1 MASRIDA
8 MSRGVVRMSA
18 PATTA
23 ARAAWLREALDRA
36 AREYYVLDRPS
47 LSDAEYDRL
56 FRELRDLEQAH
67 PELRTADSPTQR
79 VGAEVGETHLAR
91 YAHLVPMGSL
101 NNAFSDAELEDW
113 AASGRDVA
121 GDDFDRSGFCCELK
135 IDGASMSLTYK
146 EGVLITGATR
156 GNGSVGEDV
165 TANVRTIRDIPLR
178 LAGTGWPSLIEIR
191 GEVYMTFDGF
201 EKMNEERARAGEPVF
216 ANPRNSAAGALRQKD
231 PAVTA
236 RRPLRFFG
244 YAFAVPGSAALPF
257 ATQWELLDTLARW
270 GIPVAPQRTL
280 CASLAEVHAWA
291 NALET
296 THRAELAFAIDGGVI
311 KVNELAAQAEL
322 GSTAGGREPRWAI
335 ARKFAPDVAE
345 TRLVGIEI
353 QIGRTGVLTPRA
365 VLEPVEIG
373 GTTVT
378 SATLHNFDLIA
389 EKDLR
394 IGDIV
399 QVKRAG
405 EVIPQVLGP
414 VPDRRDASN
423 PPAPFRAPK
432 QCPECGTR
440 VVRAEGEVAVRCP
453 NERCPARH
461 LEELIH
467 FTARGA
473 MDIRGLSEQRV
484 RLLLE
489 AGLISDP
496 ATLYDLTEA
505 LLAALPR
512 LGDKSAQQ
520 LVAAIEASRTQPLSR
535 LLFALGIPDVGEE
548 TAKLLARRFGT
559 IEALQ
564 KAPAADIEGI
574 HGVGPSIAESVSRWF
589 ESVENIALV
598 QALLRHG
605 VNGTEPKRA
614 EAEGALL
621 GKKIVIT
628 GTLPTLGRS
637 EAKDAVEGAGGKVTD
652 SVSKATDF
660 VVVGADAGSKL
671 DKARALGIEVIDEA
685 ELLRRIGR

>member
-1 MASRIDA
+1 
-8 MSRGVVRMSA
+8 MSDK
-18 PATTA
+18 A
-23 ARAAWLREALDRA
+23 ARAAWLREALEQA
-36 AREYYVLDRPS
+36 SREYYVLDRPS
-47 LSDAEYDRL
+47 LSDAEYDAL
-56 FRELRDLEQAH
+56 FRELRDLERTY
-67 PELRTADSPTQR
+67 PELRTADSPTLR
-79 VGAEVGETHLAR
+79 IGAEVGESHLAK

-101 NNAFSDAELEDW
+101 SNAFNDEELEDW

-121 GDDFDRSGFCCELK
+121 GADFDASGFCCELK

-146 EGVLITGATR
+146 NGVLITGATR

-178 LAGTGWPSLIEIR
+178 LAGKGWPPLIEIR

-201 EKMNEERARAGEPVF
+201 EAMNVERAKAGEPVF

-231 PAVTA
+231 PSVTA
-236 RRPLRFFG
+236 KRPLRFFG
-244 YAFAVPGSAALPF
+244 YAYAVPGVASLPF
-257 ATQWELLDTLARW
+257 NTQWELLDTLARW
-270 GIPVAPQRTL
+270 GVPVAPHRARCATL
-280 CASLAEVHAWA
+280 ADVHAWA
-291 NALET
+291 HALET
-296 THRAELAFAIDGGVI
+296 THRASLAFAIDGGVV
-311 KVNELAAQAEL
+311 KVNVLATQAEL

-345 TRLVGIEI
+345 TRLVNIEI
-353 QIGRTGVLTPRA
+353 QVGRTGVLTPRA

-378 SATLHNFDLIA
+378 YATLHNFDLIA

-394 IGDIV
+394 IGDVV

-414 VPDRRDASN
+414 VPDKRDAAN
-423 PPAPFRAPK
+423 PPVPFRAPK
-432 QCPECGTR
+432 KCPECGTA
-440 VVRAEGEVAVRCP
+440 VVRLAGEVAIRCP
-453 NERCPARH
+453 NDRCPARH

-484 RLLLE
+484 RQLLE

-496 ATLYDLTEA
+496 ATLYSLTEDV
-505 LLAALPR
+505 LAALPR

-520 LVAAIEASRTQPLSR
+520 LVAAIDASKSQPLSR
-535 LLFALGIPDVGEE
+535 LLFGLGIPDVGEE

-559 IEALQ
+559 ANEL
-564 KAPAADIEGI
+564 AAATSDDIEGI
-574 HGVGPSIAESVSRWF
+574 HGIGPSIASSVTAWF
-589 ESVENIALV
+589 ADAENRALV
-598 QALLRHG
+598 KALARHG
-605 VNGTEPKRA
+605 VNMTEPRRA
-614 EAEGALL
+614 ESEGALL

-628 GTLPTLGRS
+628 GTLPTLGRT
-637 EAKDAVEGAGGKVTD
+637 EAKELAEGAGGKVTD
-652 SVSKATDF
+652 SVSKNTDF
-660 VVVGADAGSKL
+660 LVVGADAGSKL
-671 DKARALGIEVIDEA
+671 DKAHALGVEVIDEA

>member
-1 MASRIDA
+1 
-8 MSRGVVRMSA
+8 MSA
-18 PATTA
+18 PAATA
-23 ARAAWLREALDRA
+23 ARAAWLREALERA
-36 AREYYVLDRPS
+36 SHEYYVLDRPS

-56 FRELRDLEQAH
+56 FHELKALEQAH
-67 PELRTADSPTQR
+67 PNLRTADSPTHR
-79 VGAEVGETHLAR
+79 VGTEVGASHLAK

-101 NNAFSDAELEDW
+101 SNAFSDEDLEDW
-113 AASGRDVA
+113 ASSGRDVA

-135 IDGASMSLTYK
+135 IDGAAISLTYR
-146 EGVLITGATR
+146 EGVLVTGATR

-178 LAGTGWPSLIEIR
+178 LAGAGWPALIEIR

-201 EKMNEERARAGEPVF
+201 EKMNAERVKAEEPVF

-231 PAVTA
+231 PTITA
-236 RRPLRFFG
+236 KRPLRFFG
-244 YAFAVPGSAALPF
+244 YAFAVPGAAALPF
-257 ATQWELLDTLARW
+257 ASQWELLDTLASW
-270 GIPVAPQRTL
+270 GIPVAPHRKR
-280 CASLAEVHAWA
+280 CASLTEVHAWA

-296 THRAELAFAIDGGVI
+296 THRAELAFAIDGGVV
-311 KVNELAAQAEL
+311 KVNALATQADL

-345 TRLVGIEI
+345 TRLVNIEI
-353 QIGRTGVLTPRA
+353 QVGRTGVLTPRA

-378 SATLHNFDLIA
+378 YATLHNFDLIA

-394 IGDIV
+394 IGDVV

-414 VPDRRDASN
+414 VPEKRDPKD
-423 PPAPFRAPK
+423 PPRPFRAPTK
-432 QCPECGTR
+432 CPDCQTP
-440 VVRAEGEVAVRCP
+440 VVRIANEVAVRCP
-453 NERCPARH
+453 NECCPARH

-467 FTARGA
+467 FTARNA

-484 RLLLE
+484 RQLLE

-496 ATLYDLTEA
+496 STLYDLTEDVME
-505 LLAALPR
+505 ALPR
-512 LGDKSAQQ
+512 FGEKSAQQ
-520 LVAAIEASRTQPLSR
+520 LVAAIEASKIQPLSR
-535 LLFALGIPDVGEE
+535 LLFGLGIPDVGEE
-548 TAKLLARRFGT
+548 TAKVLARRFGT
-559 IEALQ
+559 AEALQEASAEEIEAL
-564 KAPAADIEGI
+564 

-589 ESVENIALV
+589 ASQENR
-598 QALLRHG
+598 ALLKALARRG
-605 VNGTEPKRA
+605 VNTTEPKRA

-621 GKKIVIT
+621 GRKIVIT
-628 GTLPTLGRS
+628 GTLPTLGRT
-637 EAKDAVEGAGGKVTD
+637 EAKELVEGAGGKVTD

-660 VVVGADAGSKL
+660 LVVGAEAGSKL
-671 DKARALGIEVIDEA
+671 DKARALGIEVIEEA

>member
-1 MASRIDA
+1 
-8 MSRGVVRMSA
+8 MSTPTDS
-18 PATTA
+18 A
-23 ARAAWLREALDRA
+23 ARAAWLREALERA
-36 AREYYVLDRPS
+36 AHEYYVLDRPS

-56 FRELRDLEQAH
+56 FRELRDLEQVH
-67 PELRTADSPTQR
+67 PALRTGDSPTLR
-79 VGAEVGETHLAR
+79 VGAEVGETHLAK

-101 NNAFSDAELEDW
+101 NNAFSDEELEDW

-146 EGVLITGATR
+146 DGVLVTGATR

-178 LAGTGWPSLIEIR
+178 LAGTSWPPLIEIR

-201 EKMNEERARAGEPVF
+201 EKMNAERVKAGEPVF

-231 PAVTA
+231 PTITA

-244 YAFAVPGSAALPF
+244 YAYAVPGVTTLPF
-257 ATQWELLDTLARW
+257 ATQWDLLDTLASW
-270 GIPVAPQRTL
+270 GIPVAPHRRR
-280 CASLAEVHAWA
+280 CATLAEVHAWA
-291 NALET
+291 QALEM
-296 THRAELAFAIDGGVI
+296 THRAELPFAIDGGVI
-311 KVNELAAQAEL
+311 KVNALATQAEL

-345 TRLVGIEI
+345 TRLVDIEI
-353 QIGRTGVLTPRA
+353 QVGRTGVLTPRA

-378 SATLHNFDLIA
+378 YATLHNFDLIA

-394 IGDIV
+394 IGDVV

-414 VPDRRDASN
+414 VPEKRDAAS
-423 PPAPFRAPK
+423 PPAPFRAPTR
-432 QCPECGTR
+432 CPECGTA
-440 VVRAEGEVAVRCP
+440 VVRGEGEVAVRCP

-484 RLLLE
+484 RQLLE

-496 ATLYDLTEA
+496 ATLYDLTEEV
-505 LLAALPR
+505 LAALPR

-520 LVAAIEASRTQPLSR
+520 LVAALEASKGQPLSR
-535 LLFALGIPDVGEE
+535 LLFGLGIPDVGEE
-548 TAKLLARRFGT
+548 TSKLLARRFGT
-559 IEALQ
+559 MTALKDATEEEIE
-564 KAPAADIEGI
+564 EI
-574 HGVGPSIAESVSRWF
+574 HGIGPSIVASVTAWF
-589 ESVENIALV
+589 ATPENRVLVKALE
-598 QALLRHG
+598 RHG
-605 VNGTEPKRA
+605 VNMTEPKRA
-614 EAEGALL
+614 EAEGALM

-637 EAKDAVEGAGGKVTD
+637 EARELVEGAGGKVTD
-652 SVSKATDF
+652 SVSKNTDF

-671 DKARALGIEVIDEA
+671 DKARTLGVEIIDEA

>member
-1 MASRIDA
+1 
-8 MSRGVVRMSA
+8 MSA
-18 PATTA
+18 PAATA
-23 ARAAWLREALDRA
+23 ARAAWLREALERA
-36 AREYYVLDRPS
+36 SHEYYVLDRPS

-56 FRELRDLEQAH
+56 FHELKALEQAH
-67 PELRTADSPTQR
+67 PNLRTADSPTHR
-79 VGAEVGETHLAR
+79 VGTEVGASHLAK

-101 NNAFSDAELEDW
+101 SNAFSDEDLEDW
-113 AASGRDVA
+113 ASSGRDVA

-135 IDGASMSLTYK
+135 IDGAAISLTYRD
-146 EGVLITGATR
+146 GVLVTGATR

-178 LAGTGWPSLIEIR
+178 LAGKGWPALIEIR

-201 EKMNEERARAGEPVF
+201 EKMNAERVKAEEPVF

-231 PAVTA
+231 PTITA
-236 RRPLRFFG
+236 KRPLRFFG
-244 YAFAVPGSAALPF
+244 YAFAVPGAASLPF
-257 ATQWELLDTLARW
+257 ASQWELLDTLASW
-270 GIPVAPQRTL
+270 GIPVAPHRKR

-291 NALET
+291 HALET
-296 THRAELAFAIDGGVI
+296 THRAELAFAIDGGVV
-311 KVNELAAQAEL
+311 KVNALATQADL

-345 TRLVGIEI
+345 TRLVNIEI
-353 QIGRTGVLTPRA
+353 QVGRTGVLTPRA

-378 SATLHNFDLIA
+378 YATLHNFDLIA

-394 IGDIV
+394 IGDVV

-414 VPDRRDASN
+414 VPEQRDPED
-423 PPAPFRAPK
+423 PPKPFRAPTK
-432 QCPECGTR
+432 CPHCHTP
-440 VVRAEGEVAVRCP
+440 VVRVADEVAVRCP
-453 NERCPARH
+453 NECCPARH

-467 FTARGA
+467 FTARNA

-484 RLLLE
+484 RQLLE

-496 ATLYDLTEA
+496 STLYDLTEDVME
-505 LLAALPR
+505 ALPR
-512 LGDKSAQQ
+512 FGERSAQQ
-520 LVAAIEASRTQPLSR
+520 LVAAIEASKTQPLSR
-535 LLFALGIPDVGEE
+535 LLFGLGIPDVGEE
-548 TAKLLARRFGT
+548 TAKVLARRFGT
-559 IEALQ
+559 AEALQEASAEEIEAL
-564 KAPAADIEGI
+564 
-574 HGVGPSIAESVSRWF
+574 HGVGPSIAASVSRWF
-589 ESVENIALV
+589 QSAENRALV
-598 QALLRHG
+598 KALAAAG
-605 VNGTEPKRA
+605 VNTTEPSRA

-628 GTLPTLGRS
+628 GTLPTLGRT
-637 EAKDAVEGAGGKVTD
+637 EAKELVEGAGGKVTD

-660 VVVGADAGSKL
+660 LVVGTDAGSKL
-671 DKARALGIEVIDEA
+671 DKARALGVEVIDEA

>member
-1 MASRIDA
+1 MGHDE
-8 MSRGVVRMSA
+8 
-18 PATTA
+18 
-23 ARAAWLREALDRA
+23 ARAAWLRATLEKASH
-36 AREYYVLDRPS
+36 EYYVLDRPA
-47 LSDAEYDRL
+47 LSDAEYDAF
-56 FRELRDLEQAH
+56 FRELQALERAH
-67 PELRTADSPTQR
+67 PELRTPDSPTLR
-79 VGAEVGETHLAR
+79 VGAEVGESHLAK

-101 NNAFSDAELEDW
+101 NNAFSDEELEDW
-113 AASGRDVA
+113 ATSGREVA

-135 IDGASMSLTYK
+135 IDGAAISLTYK
-146 EGVLITGATR
+146 AGVLVTGATR

-178 LAGTGWPSLIEIR
+178 LAGSGWPALIEIR

-201 EKMNEERARAGEPVF
+201 EKMNLERAHAGEPVF

-231 PAVTA
+231 PAITA
-236 RRPLRFFG
+236 KRPLRFFG
-244 YAFAVPGSAALPF
+244 YAYAVPGTTTLPF
-257 ATQWELLDTLARW
+257 ATQWDLLETLHGW
-270 GIPVAPQRTL
+270 GVPVAPHRTL
-280 CASLAEVHAWA
+280 CASMAEVHAWA
-291 NALET
+291 HALET
-296 THRAELAFAIDGGVI
+296 THRAELAFAIDGGVV
-311 KVNELAAQAEL
+311 KVNALAAQADL

-345 TRLVGIEI
+345 TRLVNIEI

-378 SATLHNFDLIA
+378 YATLHNFDLIA

-394 IGDIV
+394 IGDVV

-414 VPDRRDASN
+414 VPDKRDAAN
-423 PPAPFRAPK
+423 PPTPFRAPTK
-432 QCPECGTR
+432 CPECGTA

-453 NERCPARH
+453 NDRCPARH

-484 RLLLE
+484 RQLLE

-496 ATLYDLTEA
+496 ATLYDLTEDV
-505 LLAALPR
+505 LAAMPR

-520 LVAAIEASRTQPLSR
+520 LMTALETSKAQPLSR
-535 LLFALGIPDVGEE
+535 LLFGLGIPDVGEE

-559 IEALQ
+559 MDALREAS
-564 KAPAADIEGI
+564 AEEIEGI

-589 ESVENIALV
+589 ASGENIALV
-598 QALLRHG
+598 RTLAKRG
-605 VNGTEPKRA
+605 VNMIEPRRA

-628 GTLPTLGRS
+628 GTLPSLGRS
-637 EAKDAVEGAGGKVTD
+637 EAKDLVERAGGKATD

-660 VVVGADAGSKL
+660 VVAGTDAGSKL
-671 DKARALGIEVIDEA
+671 DKAKALGIEVIDEA

>member
-1 MASRIDA
+1 
-8 MSRGVVRMSA
+8 MSEK
-18 PATTA
+18 A
-23 ARAAWLREALDRA
+23 ARAAWLREALERA
-36 AREYYVLDRPS
+36 SHEYYVLDRPS
-47 LSDAEYDRL
+47 LSDAEYDR
-56 FRELRDLEQAH
+56 FFHELKALEQAH
-67 PELRTADSPTQR
+67 PALRTADSPTR
-79 VGAEVGETHLAR
+79 RIGTDVGASHLAK

-101 NNAFSDAELEDW
+101 SNAFSDEDLEGW

-135 IDGASMSLTYK
+135 IDGAAISLTYR
-146 EGVLITGATR
+146 EGVLVTGATR

-178 LAGTGWPSLIEIR
+178 LAGKGWPALIEIR

-201 EKMNEERARAGEPVF
+201 EKMNAERVRAGEPVF

-231 PAVTA
+231 PTITA
-236 RRPLRFFG
+236 KRPLRFFG
-244 YAFAVPGSAALPF
+244 YAFAVPGSASLPF
-257 ATQWELLDTLARW
+257 ATQRELLDTLASW
-270 GIPVAPQRTL
+270 GIPVAPHRKR
-280 CASLAEVHAWA
+280 CASLTEVHAWA
-291 NALET
+291 HTLET
-296 THRAELAFAIDGGVI
+296 THRAELAFAIDGGVV
-311 KVNELAAQAEL
+311 KVNALTTQADL

-345 TRLVGIEI
+345 TRLVNIEI

-378 SATLHNFDLIA
+378 YATLHNFDLIA

-394 IGDIV
+394 IGDFV

-414 VPDRRDASN
+414 VPEKRDPKD
-423 PPAPFRAPK
+423 PPKRFRAPTK
-432 QCPECGTR
+432 CPECQTP
-440 VVRAEGEVAVRCP
+440 VVRIADEVAVRCP
-453 NERCPARH
+453 NECCPARH

-467 FTARGA
+467 FTARNA

-484 RLLLE
+484 RQLLE

-496 ATLYDLTEA
+496 ATLYDLTEDVME
-505 LLAALPR
+505 ALPR
-512 LGDKSAQQ
+512 FGEKSAQQ
-520 LVAAIEASRTQPLSR
+520 LVAAIEASKTQPLSR
-535 LLFALGIPDVGEE
+535 LLFGLGIPDVGEE
-548 TAKLLARRFGT
+548 TAKVLARRFGT
-559 IEALQ
+559 VEAMQEAATEEIEA
-564 KAPAADIEGI
+564 I
-574 HGVGPSIAESVSRWF
+574 HGVGPSIAASVSRWF
-589 ESVENIALV
+589 ASRENR
-598 QALLRHG
+598 ALLKALAKQG
-605 VNGTEPKRA
+605 VNTTEPKRA

-628 GTLPTLGRS
+628 GTLPTLGRA
-637 EAKDAVEGAGGKVTD
+637 EAKELVESAGGKVTD

-660 VVVGADAGSKL
+660 LVVGAEAGSKL
-671 DKARALGIEVIDEA
+671 DKARALGIDVIDEA